1 MAKSKK
7 KPAKKKQR
15 TDVSDRTMLGLPDPE
30 DSYMHPDEIEAAQK
44 QEEIPD
50 QYGSRD
56 ASFVIDENT
65 VLYYFNYI
73 GEVCMGHCI
82 KALMDPD
89 LGPEMAWIYLANVND
104 NFNTE
109 TDIDP
114 IMGTIGPFETVKKS
128 SEVYLYDPTTTM
140 EDFMPTEWWKF
151 ATGDVVASE
160 GG

>member
-1 MAKSKK
+1 MAKKRKPNKK
-7 KPAKKKQR
+7 R
-15 TDVSDRTMLGLPDPE
+15 TNVSDRTKLGLQDPQ
-30 DSYMHPDEIEAAQK
+30 DTYMHPDEIEAAQQ
-44 QEEIPD
+44 QEVPD
-50 QYGSRD
+50 QYGTRD

-82 KALMDPD
+82 KALMDPE

-109 TDIDP
+109 TDVDP
-114 IMGTIGPFETVKKS
+114 VNGTIGPFETVKKS

-151 ATGDVVASE
+151 ATGDIVAGE